1 MYTIV
6 NFLNFLD
13 DSKLARKVKAVPLRV
28 KQALSGGRGVTVPI
42 LDSGAGKE
50 CVVSAKPQPVYSM
63 ERDPVAGWAM
73 GQVWTVPEN
82 LASTW
87 VRTPYH
93 PAPSEPLYVLCH
105 PVHQIAPKLR
115 VNLLRL

>member
-13 DSKLARKVKAVPLRV
+13 ASKLTRKVKAVPLRV
-28 KQALSGGRGVTVPI
+28 KQALSGGRGITLPI
-42 LDSGAGKE
+42 LYSGAGRG
-50 CVVSAKPQPVYSM
+50 CVVSAKPRPVYSV
-63 ERDPVAGWAM
+63 ERDPVAGWVM
-73 GQVWTVPEN
+73 GPVWTVPEN

-87 VRTPYH
+87 FRAPYR
-93 PAPSEPLYVLCH
+93 PAPSEPLYGLCH